1 MSTDHFDT
9 HRPMLEGALAALAER
24 SAHTAFRESPST
36 RVHGEDAP
44 RAGKAA
50 FEARLGQR
58 FTLDQPG
65 TTDWVG
71 EEVSPYTGQALGI
84 LYPRCDVDTQFG
96 AARAAMPGWREI
108 GPRARVGLCLE
119 MLARLADRAF
129 ENAHAVMHT
138 AGQSYAMA
146 YAGSGPNALDRGLEA
161 LALAWQAQQQVPAQ
175 AHWQKRFG
183 KDEVM
188 LEKRYRIMPLGPAV
202 VFCCAT
208 FPTWNAHPAIF
219 ANLATGNPVLVKPHP
234 GCVLP
239 MAITVET
246 LRRVL
251 AENGQ
256 DPNLVQLCVDTT
268 TAPLGKVLVEHPQAA
283 ILDFTGSARFGSWVE
298 AHAGGRPCYTE
309 TSGVNAVV
317 IESCDSLPA
326 MAAAIAG
333 SVCLFSSQMCTSPQ
347 NIYVPAGGI
356 DSAEGHHSADEVR
369 SAIVAAIDAI
379 AETPARAASVMGTI
393 QSRTTF
399 ALIEDWQQ
407 RGMQAGEVLRA
418 SSAYPHPDYPQA
430 WTATPLIIGL
440 SIDRHDLYADE
451 VFGPIAFI
459 IEAQDADQA
468 LAQATRDAREH
479 GAITAF
485 AYSANEGWLERAEA
499 AFAEAGAALT
509 ENLTGAMPLNFAAA
523 YSDLHVSGLNPAG
536 NASLADWSFV
546 AGRFRIAQ
554 ARRPAAARA
563 EAAN

>member
-9 HRPMLEGALAALAER
+9 HRKRLEDAQAALATR

-36 RVHGEDAP
+36 RVHGEEAP

-58 FTLDQPG
+58 FAIDQPG
-65 TTDWVG
+65 TIDWIG
-71 EEVSPYTGQALGI
+71 EEISPYTGEALGI
-84 LYPRCDVDTQFG
+84 SYPRCDVDTLFG
-96 AARAAMPGWREI
+96 AARAAMPAWRDA

-119 MLARLADRAF
+119 MLAQLADRAF

-161 LALAWQAQQQVPAQ
+161 LALAWQAQQQVPGEAR
-175 AHWQKRFG
+175 WQKRFG
-183 KDEVM
+183 KDEVV

-246 LRRVL
+246 LRKVL
-251 AENGQ
+251 ADNGH
-256 DPNLVQLCVDTT
+256 DPNLVQLCVDST

-283 ILDFTGSARFGSWVE
+283 IIDFTGSARFGSWVE

-309 TSGVNAVV
+309 TSGVNSVV

-356 DSAEGHHSADEVR
+356 DSAAGHHSADEVR
-369 SAIVAAIDAI
+369 AAIVAAIDAI
-379 AETPARAASVMGTI
+379 AEAPARAASVMGTI
-393 QSRTTF
+393 QSRDTLR
-399 ALIEDWQQ
+399 LIEHWQQ
-407 RGMQAGEVLRA
+407 RGAEAGTVLRR
-418 SSAYPHPDYPQA
+418 SAAYLHPEHPQA
-430 WTATPLIIGL
+430 WTATPLVIGL
-440 SIDRHDLYADE
+440 GIDRHELYSDE

-459 IEAQDADQA
+459 IEAADADQA

-485 AYSANEGWLERAEA
+485 AYSANEAWLERAEA

-554 ARRPAAARA
+554 ARRPVSARA
-563 EAAN
+563 QAAG